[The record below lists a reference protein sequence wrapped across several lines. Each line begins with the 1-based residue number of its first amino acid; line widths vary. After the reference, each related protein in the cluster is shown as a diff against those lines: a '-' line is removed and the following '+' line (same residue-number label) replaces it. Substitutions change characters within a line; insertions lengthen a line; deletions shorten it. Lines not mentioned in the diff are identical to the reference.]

1 MPNIKRNKSLSDY
14 SFLIYK
20 IFLGELKSTVLI
32 KNKNHG
38 RLDPVLRRPAHRYHP
53 AVSAP
58 VAYLAVTYPERLD

>member
-1 MPNIKRNKSLSDY
+1 
-14 SFLIYK
+14 LIYK